1 MSDLPCDDVLTSCVL
16 AVPVLGRP
24 QSHRVQ
30 DRRPARRPALA
41 EHVVQRCVTTAML
54 RGPAQPDQGFH
65 RVPRRTAAH
74 RTVPAAHRPAG
85 QGTAGRGSPAAAA
98 GPQPPLHRQRRCL
111 GPHRAARP
119 LPIPRSLA
127 TPEGSRGG
135 RPMKCADFP
144 SWLGG
149 CDGTAGACPR
159 GTTHR
164 PFPTSAT
171 MRFERWPEEDP
182 DDALEQRFAKR
193 PRATAMRPTTS
204 TAWRPRPVRL
214 GAARPQQEDGRPPA
228 ASVGLVVLS
237 TPAGASRAPGTS
249 A

>member
-1 MSDLPCDDVLTSCVL
+1 MLDLPCDDVLTSCVL

-85 QGTAGRGSPAAAA
+85 QGTAGSGSPAAAA

-164 PFPTSAT
+164 PFPTSRRCVSTDGPRKIRT
-171 MRFERWPEEDP
+171 MLSNSGSPNGPGR
-182 DDALEQRFAKR
+182 QRCGR
-193 PRATAMRPTTS
+193 
-204 TAWRPRPVRL
+204 
-214 GAARPQQEDGRPPA
+214 RPPPPGA
-228 ASVGLVVLS
+228 RDPCGSVLPVLS
-237 TPAGASRAPGTS
+237 RRTAGHQRRRSASWC
-249 A
+249 

>member
-1 MSDLPCDDVLTSCVL
+1 VLDLPCDDVLTSCVL

-127 TPEGSRGG
+127 TPKDHAVAAPRSVRTSRPGWAGVTARPGPAHEAPHTDHFPLRRRCVSNDGPRKTRTMLSNSGSPNGPG
-135 RPMKCADFP
+135 RQRCGRRPPPPGARDPCGSVLP
-144 SWLGG
+144 VLSRR
-149 CDGTAGACPR
+149 TAGHQR
-159 GTTHR
+159 R
-164 PFPTSAT
+164 RSAS
-171 MRFERWPEEDP
+171 WC
-182 DDALEQRFAKR
+182 
-193 PRATAMRPTTS
+193 
-204 TAWRPRPVRL
+204 
-214 GAARPQQEDGRPPA
+214 
-228 ASVGLVVLS
+228 
-237 TPAGASRAPGTS
+237 
-249 A
+249 